1 MKKRLLTI
9 GVTLAVLGGA
19 GYGVMRFSKVA
30 IAKAGSSDGVP
41 TTKVK
46 RGRVTISVSARGE
59 LQGGNSEMLTAPMV
73 GGGDLPITFLRQ
85 PGELVAEG
93 DIVAQFDTTQQ
104 EYNLREAQ
112 ADLAEAEQQVIR
124 AEAESEATAEESR
137 WAVVSADSDV
147 KIAEW
152 EMKRNPVEPAI
163 VRRQNELALEAA
175 KDRLRQAQQD
185 IQNKQTTSAS
195 GIAIQKAN
203 QNKAKVM
210 SELAQKNIDSMTL
223 KSKTGG
229 YVNIQQNTNMN
240 MMYWGMQLPPFQVGD
255 SARSGMAVAQIP
267 DLKSWEISAKVGELD
282 RGRLSPGQPVK
293 VKVVA
298 LAGKEFTGKVKNMG
312 GTSGPP
318 WDRNFETR
326 ITVDAGAPE
335 LRPGMTSNLVI
346 VAETLDNVLWVP
358 FQAVFESDGRTF
370 VYRQTPNGF
379 MPHDITLVKRSESQ
393 VVLTGLNEGDTIA
406 MSNPDQSTKPGQGP
420 QGQQN
425 GAMKALSK

>member
-1 MKKRLLTI
+1 MKVRLLVI
-9 GVTLAVLGGA
+9 AVVVAVLAAIGWGA
-19 GYGVMRFSKVA
+19 LRFSKVA
-30 IAKAGSSDGVP
+30 MASAGTSDTVP

-46 RGRVTISVSARGE
+46 KGRVTITVAARGE

-73 GGGDLPITFLRQ
+73 GGGDLPIVTLRQ
-85 PGELVAEG
+85 PGELVNEG
-93 DIVAQFDTTQQ
+93 EVVVQFDTTQQ

-112 ADLAEAEQQVIR
+112 ADLAEAEQQVIK
-124 AEAESEATAEESR
+124 AEAESEASAEESS
-137 WAVVSADSDV
+137 WAVMQAQGDV
-147 KIAEW
+147 KIAEL
-152 EMKRNPVEPAI
+152 EIKRNPVEPTI
-163 VRRQNELALEAA
+163 VQRQNLLALEAA
-175 KDRLRQAQQD
+175 QDRLRQAQQD
-185 IQNKQTTSAS
+185 IKNKQTTTAS

-210 SELAQKNIDSMTL
+210 ADLAQKNIDSMTL
-223 KSKTGG
+223 KAKTSG
-229 YVNIQQNTNMN
+229 YVNVQQNTNMN
-240 MMYWGMQLPPFQVGD
+240 MMYWGMQLPSFQVGD

-282 RGRLSPGQPVK
+282 RGRLKPGQPVT

-298 LAGKEFTGKVKNMG
+298 LAGKAFTGKVKNMG

-318 WDRNFETR
+318 WDRSFETR
-326 ITVDAGAPE
+326 ITVDEGAPE

-346 VAETLDNVLWVP
+346 VAETIDDALWVP

-370 VYRQTPNGF
+370 VYRKTANGF
-379 MPHDITLVKRSESQ
+379 MPHDVALVKRSESQ

-406 MSNPDQSTKPGQGP
+406 MSNPDQSTKTAPKSDG
-420 QGQQN
+420 N

>member
-1 MKKRLLTI
+1 MKKLLAI
-9 GVTLAVLGGA
+9 AVTLAVLGA
-19 GYGVMRFSKVA
+19 IGYGALRFSKVA
-30 IAKAGSSDGVP
+30 MASTGASDTVP

-46 RGRVTISVSARGE
+46 KGRVTITVSARGE

-93 DIVAQFDTTQQ
+93 DIVTQFDTTQQ

-112 ADLAEAEQQVIR
+112 ADLEEAEQQVIK

-137 WAVVSADSDV
+137 WAVESADSDV
-147 KIAEW
+147 RIAEI
-152 EMKRNPVEPAI
+152 EMRRNPVEPVI
-163 VRRQNELALEAA
+163 VQKQNALALEAA

-185 IQNKQTTSAS
+185 IQNKETTSSS

-210 SELAQKNIDSMTL
+210 ADLAQKNIDSMTL
-223 KSKTGG
+223 KAKTAG
-229 YVNIQQNTNMN
+229 YVNVQQNTNMN

-282 RGRLSPGQPVK
+282 RGRLKAGQPVT

-318 WDRNFETR
+318 WDRNFETK
-326 ITVDAGAPE
+326 ITLDEGAPE

-346 VAETLDNVLWVP
+346 VAETMENVLWAP

-370 VYRQTPNGF
+370 VYRKTPNGF
-379 MPHDITLVKRSESQ
+379 MPHDVKLVRRIESQ
-393 VVLTGLNEGDTIA
+393 VVLEGVNEGDTIA
-406 MSNPDQSTKPGQGP
+406 MSNPDQSTK
-420 QGQQN
+420 
-425 GAMKALSK
+425 